1 MTNEFLNKNSQYFKT
16 DENEEWTEVG
26 TAITNTTPGSIS
38 NVVINTTRICPNMSN
53 NEFRKEVMRAR
64 DAGAS
69 LIKERI
75 AAVARWDATEQDRAK
90 IYFARADEEIRS
102 TLAAG
107 LPRLLA
113 AMQELVPEK
122 IVRWDSELNRSL
134 TCSPKPDHGDN
145 AAAVCKPDSQ
155 KRVIA
160 IYSKFCSFK
169 LGALWRECKI
179 KTLIHEC
186 THFTDTFDSLDRVY
200 ADTEAGLKTY
210 AENHPDEAIRN
221 ADNITGYIATFDRE
235 VT

>member
-1 MTNEFLNKNSQYFKT
+1 
-16 DENEEWTEVG
+16 
-26 TAITNTTPGSIS
+26 
-38 NVVINTTRICPNMSN
+38 
-53 NEFRKEVMRAR
+53 MRAR

-145 AAAVCKPDSQ
+145 A
-155 KRVIA
+155 
-160 IYSKFCSFK
+160 
-169 LGALWRECKI
+169 
-179 KTLIHEC
+179 
-186 THFTDTFDSLDRVY
+186 
-200 ADTEAGLKTY
+200 
-210 AENHPDEAIRN
+210 
-221 ADNITGYIATFDRE
+221 
-235 VT
+235 